1 MALDYNDK
9 SVEIQGWL
17 IGYKE
22 YGAWRTINLPGEKFL
37 SEAIIEKIL
46 SNLNKK
52 SDIVYSRKK
61 MGIYES
67 NNHNTKKGE
76 FIGLYI

>member
-61 MGIYES
+61 WEY
-67 NNHNTKKGE
+67 TKATITIQRKAN
-76 FIGLYI
+76 L